1 VPFHTHFGCLDFQL
15 IRNEEELNI
24 EGKAIDVHD
33 LEEKLSCLPV
43 EKLEAALS
51 IFCLDAQ

>member
-1 VPFHTHFGCLDFQL
+1 MPFHTHFGCLDFQL